1 MIIKRLIINNLE
13 LSKYKLLYFQTLI
26 LRITQIKY
34 GNYILLDT
42 ICHFSDVVLNN
53 SSERSEESEYITL
66 CIQILRDAQDNNLV
80 LTDISFLKKIC
91 IIRKISV

>member
-1 MIIKRLIINNLE
+1 MIIKRLIINNLN

-42 ICHFSDVVLNN
+42 ICHFSDEVLNN
-53 SSERSEESEYITL
+53 SSERSEESVYIHVYVIRSFAL
-66 CIQILRDAQDNNLV
+66 LRMTQSD
-80 LTDISFLKKIC
+80 
-91 IIRKISV
+91 SVYSVVN

>member
-1 MIIKRLIINNLE
+1 MIIKRLIINNLD

-42 ICHFSDVVLNN
+42 IYHFSDVVLNN

-66 CIQILRDAQDNNLV
+66 CIQILRDAQDDNLV

>member
-1 MIIKRLIINNLE
+1 MIIKRLIINNLD

-42 ICHFSDVVLNN
+42 IYHFSDVVLNN

-66 CIQILRDAQDNNLV
+66 CIQILRDAQDDNLV
-80 LTDISFLKKIC
+80 LTDISLLKKFC